1 MFMHRKNND
10 QKICLCQKE
19 ENELFHFS
27 GFNFLASMRNV
38 FKQDGKKPTQNLFQ
52 LNKLLRRNCSIYKIK

>member
-27 GFNFLASMRNV
+27 GFNFLASIRNV
-38 FKQDGKKPTQNLFQ
+38 FKQDGKKPPQIYFNLA
-52 LNKLLRRNCSIYKIK
+52 NIKKKLLNL

>member
-38 FKQDGKKPTQNLFQ
+38 FKQDGKKPTPNLFQ
-52 LNKLLRRNCSIYKIK
+52 LNKH